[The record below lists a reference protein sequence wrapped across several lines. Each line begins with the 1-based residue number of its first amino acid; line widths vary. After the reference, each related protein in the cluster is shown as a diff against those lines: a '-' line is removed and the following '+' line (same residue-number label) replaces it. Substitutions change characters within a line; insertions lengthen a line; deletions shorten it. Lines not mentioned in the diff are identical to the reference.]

1 MCVHLHFNL
10 FLLFLSSQQIPK
22 WWIWFYYLVPTSW
35 TLNGM
40 LTSQYGDVDTE
51 ITVFGDKKSVAAFI
65 RDYFGF
71 HHNQL
76 PIVGVVLIAYPL
88 VFATLFAFFIG
99 RLNFQRR

>member
-1 MCVHLHFNL
+1 M
-10 FLLFLSSQQIPK
+10 LS
-22 WWIWFYYLVPTSW
+22 
-35 TLNGM
+35 
-40 LTSQYGDVDTE
+40 SQYGDVDTK
-51 ITVFGDKKSVAAFI
+51 ITVFGEKKTVEAFV